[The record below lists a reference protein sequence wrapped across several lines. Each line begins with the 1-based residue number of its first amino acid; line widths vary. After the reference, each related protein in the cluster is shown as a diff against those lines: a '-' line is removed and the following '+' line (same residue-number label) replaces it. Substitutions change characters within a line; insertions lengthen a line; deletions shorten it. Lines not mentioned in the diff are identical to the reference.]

1 MKNSGHWLVCPHI
14 HSHCFAFSAWHI
26 QDYFSQ
32 ALLPDYSQVV
42 SDNGRHERK
51 TGGWQECLTSGGISA
66 RVSNLDIFSYYLSS
80 RDMDS
85 SFIVSFLTVQDLTD
99 SSVLVLLNPGIPHC
113 PIVWLLSSSII
124 CMANSLC

>member
-1 MKNSGHWLVCPHI
+1 MGGMSRRLEGGKNASPLV
-14 HSHCFAFSAWHI
+14 A
-26 QDYFSQ
+26 SQ
-32 ALLPDYSQVV
+32 QGLA
-42 SDNGRHERK
+42 
-51 TGGWQECLTSGGISA
+51 TLT
-66 RVSNLDIFSYYLSS
+66 VFSYYLSS